1 MSQKG
6 KEYGGKSFLI
16 PQRLFEII
24 KSFISTETFNSIKL
38 NWNIFWRKFYKFTKT
53 SFGIVILSNTR
64 NMQFLFP
71 LKIRTII
78 NRVLFVKEVVLLICM
93 TSVKPNVIQKL
104 YWINIIIQLT
114 DQNLWNSFEPIWPLS
129 HMDCHFKCSKKC

>member
-16 PQRLFEII
+16 PQRLSEII
-24 KSFISTETFNSIKL
+24 KSFTSTETFNSIKL
-38 NWNIFWRKFYKFTKT
+38 NWNIFWRKFYKFTKNN
-53 SFGIVILSNTR
+53 FRIVILSNTR
-64 NMQFLFP
+64 NIQFFP
-71 LKIRTII
+71 IISFPII

-114 DQNLWNSFEPIWPLS
+114 DQNLRNSFEPIWPLS
-129 HMDCHFKCSKKC
+129 YMDCHFKCSKKC

>member
-71 LKIRTII
+71 LKDK
-78 NRVLFVKEVVLLICM
+78 NDYKPRVICKGGCSFDLHDISETKRNSEVILNKHNNPTYRSESLKELW
-93 TSVKPNVIQKL
+93 TN
-104 YWINIIIQLT
+104 LT
-114 DQNLWNSFEPIWPLS
+114 TVS
-129 HMDCHFKCSKKC
+129 HGLPF

>member
-71 LKIRTII
+71 LKDK
-78 NRVLFVKEVVLLICM
+78 NDYKPRVICKGGCSFDLHDISETKRNSEVILNKHNNP
-93 TSVKPNVIQKL
+93 T
-104 YWINIIIQLT
+104 
-114 DQNLWNSFEPIWPLS
+114 
-129 HMDCHFKCSKKC
+129 